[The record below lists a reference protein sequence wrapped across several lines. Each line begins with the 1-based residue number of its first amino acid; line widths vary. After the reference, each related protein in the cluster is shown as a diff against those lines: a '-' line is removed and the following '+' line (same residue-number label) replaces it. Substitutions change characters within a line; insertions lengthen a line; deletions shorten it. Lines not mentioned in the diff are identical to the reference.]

1 MKNALTSDLNY
12 DTMQETL
19 FQIAKKLS
27 NWISYKKTGKLIFE
41 INLRNGGIG
50 ISNIRTDEKLK

>member
-1 MKNALTSDLNY
+1 MKDTLTSDLNY

-27 NWISYKKTGKLIFE
+27 NWISYRKTGKLIFE

-50 ISNIRTDEKLK
+50 ISNIRTEGRME